1 MRKKNRTVNFVR
13 EMKEMFNVNLTETF
27 KNVSRSCFTTKT
39 NRKKPVFMTH
49 FLLSNKTNLIII
61 IITEVQ
67 NKDIL
72 FKLYYITCLI

>member
-1 MRKKNRTVNFVR
+1 
-13 EMKEMFNVNLTETF
+13 MK
-27 KNVSRSCFTTKT
+27 
-39 NRKKPVFMTH
+39 KKPIFMTH

-61 IITEVQ
+61 TKVQ